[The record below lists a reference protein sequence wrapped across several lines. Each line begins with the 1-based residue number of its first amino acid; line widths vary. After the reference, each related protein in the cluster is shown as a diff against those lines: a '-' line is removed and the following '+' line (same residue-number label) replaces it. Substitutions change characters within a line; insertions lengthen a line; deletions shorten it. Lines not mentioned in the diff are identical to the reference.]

1 MKKIYLAED
10 TISKNELNSLASWI
24 VNANQL
30 TKGRLCKKFEN
41 LFAQW
46 QGSKFAIFVNS
57 GSSANLLMVQA
68 LYEQGKLKNKKVI
81 YVNYEL
87 PKSFI
92 VCRDKI
98 YVCPLNT
105 ATLFKRCK

>member
-1 MKKIYLAED
+1 MYIYLGGD
-10 TISKNELNSLASWI
+10 TAISTRDIIGVFDMDTST
-24 VNANQL
+24 VNKATRDYL
-30 TKGRLCKKFEN
+30 TKAEKEKR
-41 LFAQW
+41 
-46 QGSKFAIFVNS
+46 
-57 GSSANLLMVQA
+57 
-68 LYEQGKLKNKKVI
+68 VI

>member
-1 MKKIYLAED
+1 MYVYLGGDTVISTKNIIGIFDMDTSTVNKATRDYLSIAE
-10 TISKNELNSLASWI
+10 
-24 VNANQL
+24 
-30 TKGRLCKKFEN
+30 
-41 LFAQW
+41 
-46 QGSKFAIFVNS
+46 
-57 GSSANLLMVQA
+57 
-68 LYEQGKLKNKKVI
+68 KNKKII

-105 ATLFKRCK
+105 ATLLKRCK

>member
-1 MKKIYLAED
+1 MYIYLGGD
-10 TISKNELNSLASWI
+10 TAISTRDIIGVFDMDTST
-24 VNANQL
+24 VNNATRDYL
-30 TKGRLCKKFEN
+30 TKAEKEKR
-41 LFAQW
+41 
-46 QGSKFAIFVNS
+46 
-57 GSSANLLMVQA
+57 
-68 LYEQGKLKNKKVI
+68 VI

-105 ATLFKRCK
+105 ATILKRCK

>member
-1 MKKIYLAED
+1 MYIYLGGD
-10 TISKNELNSLASWI
+10 TAISTRDIIGVFDMDTST
-24 VNANQL
+24 VNKATRDYL
-30 TKGRLCKKFEN
+30 TKAEKEKR
-41 LFAQW
+41 
-46 QGSKFAIFVNS
+46 
-57 GSSANLLMVQA
+57 
-68 LYEQGKLKNKKVI
+68 VI

-105 ATLFKRCK
+105 VTILKRCK

>member
-1 MKKIYLAED
+1 MYVYLGGDIAVSTKDILGIFDMDTSTVNKATRDYLSNAE
-10 TISKNELNSLASWI
+10 
-24 VNANQL
+24 
-30 TKGRLCKKFEN
+30 
-41 LFAQW
+41 
-46 QGSKFAIFVNS
+46 
-57 GSSANLLMVQA
+57 
-68 LYEQGKLKNKKVI
+68 KNKKVI

-105 ATLFKRCK
+105 ATLLKRCK